1 MRVLSDILQ
10 AVDFSTAFRFSR
22 IRPYSCDGLG
32 AGQPPAADKSVIMT
46 TESGIKYFENR
57 EEWRR
62 WLTDNFDT
70 AREIWFVFPHK
81 SSGRKSIVYND
92 AVEEAL
98 CFEWI
103 DSTIKPL
110 DKEHRIQR
118 FTPRK
123 PKSTYSQANKER
135 LKWLLANKMI
145 HPEFE
150 DKIRT
155 VLSDPFIFPNDIM
168 DRLKEDEIA
177 WRNYRHFSDAY
188 KRIRIAY
195 IEAARKRPE
204 EFEKRLNNFINK
216 TKENKMIKG
225 VGGIE
230 KYY

>member
-1 MRVLSDILQ
+1 M
-10 AVDFSTAFRFSR
+10 A
-22 IRPYSCDGLG
+22 
-32 AGQPPAADKSVIMT
+32 
-46 TESGIKYFENR
+46 TENKIKYFENR
-57 EEWRR
+57 EDWRK
-62 WLTDNFDT
+62 WLMDNFETED
-70 AREIWFVFPHK
+70 EIWFVFPLK
-81 SSGRKSIVYND
+81 SSGEKSIAYND

-135 LKWLLANKMI
+135 LKWLLENKMI

-177 WRNYRHFSDAY
+177 WKNYRHFSDAY

-204 EFEKRLNNFINK
+204 EFEKRLNNFICK
-216 TKENKMIKG
+216 VKENKMIWRNREILLRLSESLWKNILI
-225 VGGIE
+225 V
-230 KYY
+230 